1 MFFNICGYAFGAS
14 TWALFGMIAGGI
26 FNKAADIGADLMKKD
41 SRMKKDCSLNP
52 GVVADQVGD
61 IAG

>member
-1 MFFNICGYAFGAS
+1 
-14 TWALFGMIAGGI
+14 MIAGGI